1 MFNVLFQTNHRE
13 PLRTTMSSSTSVH
26 STEDP
31 VDELYEICDSTPF
44 EKAAAA
50 AAAAKKKRGPPPKPP
65 PAYRHSHTL
74 GPIKGHLDS
83 KSSSGLEPT
92 QMSSPT
98 RTAPPASDPLV
109 KKKYNLFHK
118 PKTK

>member
-13 PLRTTMSSSTSVH
+13 PLRTTMSPSTSMH

-31 VDELYEICDSTPF
+31 TDELYEICDSTPF

-65 PAYRHSHTL
+65 PAYRYSHTL
-74 GPIKGHLDS
+74 DPTKGHLDN

-92 QMSSPT
+92 KMLSPT
-98 RTAPPASDPLV
+98 RTAPPVPDPLV